1 MCVNFIIFEACA
13 MMYLISS
20 RILIIVPSKAG
31 LTTTQLLLHSLPQQL
46 IPSFCFQ
53 VYYMMMVHKG
63 RKASDKEAVKNADL
77 ADLDVEVSDQNIES
91 EDDVEVSDQD
101 VESVDILDVE
111 VFHANLESEEDDGD
125 IKLSV
130 SGSI

>member
-1 MCVNFIIFEACA
+1 M
-13 MMYLISS
+13 L
-20 RILIIVPSKAG
+20 
-31 LTTTQLLLHSLPQQL
+31 LTDLLRQVGKSWDFRGAFTE
-46 IPSFCFQ
+46 IERVEK

-91 EDDVEVSDQD
+91 EDDVEVIDQD

>member
-1 MCVNFIIFEACA
+1 MPSEAGHTIA
-13 MMYLISS
+13 TSLALSAATIN
-20 RILIIVPSKAG
+20 P
-31 LTTTQLLLHSLPQQL
+31 QLLFQRLLHEDGSQ
-46 IPSFCFQ
+46 
-53 VYYMMMVHKG
+53 MTN
-63 RKASDKEAVKNADL
+63 ASDKEAVKNADL